1 MENAPTVKRIVV
13 LEDETFEEKG
23 RKLEKSVRRVAVA
36 AVLSNPYAGKY
47 VSDLSA
53 LVPFSEQLGKRLGKI
68 VVDRLGGMEKV
79 DTYGKAGVV
88 GEDGELDHI
97 SVILHA
103 KLAAGYREYVGRM
116 DVAKEFLQS
125 TEVMGPMGTPLYIPM
140 RYKHKYDPNYIDTV
154 RLSIPDAP
162 KRDEMVVAIAGGSGP
177 RPLSR
182 MPTIP

>member
-1 MENAPTVKRIVV
+1 MENAPTVKRIVIF
-13 LEDETFEEKG
+13 EEETFEEKG

-97 SVILHA
+97 AVILHA
-103 KLAAGYREYVGRM
+103 KLAAGYREYVGSM
-116 DVAKEFLQS
+116 DTAKEFIQS
-125 TEVMGPMGTPLYIPM
+125 TEVIGPMGTPLYIPM
-140 RYKHKYDPNYIDTV
+140 RYKHKYDSNYIDTV
-154 RLSIPDAP
+154 RVSIPDAP

-182 MPTIP
+182 MPPTP